1 MTISKSRAQLFVML
15 CLLLSFC
22 YLTFGR
28 VSAAFSKA
36 FYYEAVDATIVSKG
50 ELCRVYGMT
59 PEAQAVVDQSPDW
72 RRAVWGN
79 CDDANTYAKSG
90 ISKHHRMGLVTTLKR
105 NVVIV
110 HYKAPADGSRRVA
123 QLHALSWSEIGK
135 PSELDLGAI
144 IRIRGHKKDPDK
156 ASLM

>member
-1 MTISKSRAQLFVML
+1 MTISKSRAQLLVML
-15 CLLLSFC
+15 CLLFSFC
-22 YLTFGR
+22 YLSYGR
-28 VSAAFSKA
+28 ATAAFSKA
-36 FYYEAVDATIVSKG
+36 FFYDAVDATIVSKG

-79 CDDANTYAKSG
+79 CEDAKTYAKSG
-90 ISKHHRMGLVTTLKR
+90 VSRHHRMGLVTTIKR

-123 QLHALSWSEIGK
+123 QLHALSWSEVGT
-135 PSELDLGAI
+135 PNDLELGAI
-144 IRIRGHKKDPDK
+144 IKILGHKKDPEK